1 MSCAIT
7 TGKSILCQN
16 DVGGIDQILLI
27 SGIDA
32 NKLLSVTVTGGEA
45 TAVETDSG
53 TEGTWF
59 QIDLDKYQSNFNQTI
74 VTSDSGVA
82 YQQDLE
88 IVCRGVQKETID
100 LFEDI
105 VAGIWQIMIRD
116 NNGIYYLM
124 DFKRMVR
131 CTGGSFIHSGDVAL
145 SDPIGFTLQFQG
157 MGLQPAINMT
167 NAPTAVTASK
177 ILVSGQQI

>member
-27 SGIDA
+27 SGIDD

-53 TEGTWF
+53 SEGTWF

-74 VTSDSGVA
+74 VTRPRNS
-82 YQQDLE
+82 L
-88 IVCRGVQKETID
+88 
-100 LFEDI
+100 
-105 VAGIWQIMIRD
+105 
-116 NNGIYYLM
+116 
-124 DFKRMVR
+124 
-131 CTGGSFIHSGDVAL
+131 
-145 SDPIGFTLQFQG
+145 
-157 MGLQPAINMT
+157 
-167 NAPTAVTASK
+167 
-177 ILVSGQQI
+177 